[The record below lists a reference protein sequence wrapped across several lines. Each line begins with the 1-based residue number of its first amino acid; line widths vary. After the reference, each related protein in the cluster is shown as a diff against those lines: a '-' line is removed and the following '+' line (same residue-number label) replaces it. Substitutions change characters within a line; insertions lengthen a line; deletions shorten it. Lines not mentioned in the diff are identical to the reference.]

1 MPFIIGTQGRIGGKM
16 DLISQ
21 LGEQKNNNI
30 AENLEMFGGGL
41 GLRLDFLF
49 IIL

>member
-1 MPFIIGTQGRIGGKM
+1 M

-30 AENLEMFGGGL
+30 AENLEMFGGGA
-41 GLRLDFLF
+41 GLETGFSIHHIVR
-49 IIL
+49 